1 MEQQRQAV
9 DDQSGQAFARLWW
22 LGALPLIFFAARAVE
37 YVWIARTPEQILW
50 CCHIS
55 NLLLGL
61 GILFHHRRSVR
72 IAALWI
78 LVGLPPWALDMV
90 VTGLITP
97 VSLLSHLGGAAIALV
112 ALRRVGV
119 TGRDWLPALL
129 YFLVLQQLTRQLTVP
144 GPLTNVNVAH
154 FAYGPWKDLITTY
167 WLYIIVNSTL
177 AALLLLILERLLR
190 TIFPERPPRLAADRL
205 AADRLTADRQH

>member
-9 DDQSGQAFARLWW
+9 DDQSGQAFARLRW
-22 LGALPLIFFAARAVE
+22 LGALPLIFFAARVVE

-61 GILFHHRRSVR
+61 GLLFHHRRSVR

-90 VTGLITP
+90 LTGLITP
-97 VSLLSHLGGAAIALV
+97 VSLLSHLGGAVIALV

-119 TGRDWLPALL
+119 SGRDWLPALV
-129 YFLVLQQLTRQLTVP
+129 YFLLLQQLTRLLTV
-144 GPLTNVNVAH
+144 
-154 FAYGPWKDLITTY
+154 
-167 WLYIIVNSTL
+167 
-177 AALLLLILERLLR
+177 R
-190 TIFPERPPRLAADRL
+190 
-205 AADRLTADRQH
+205 TADQCQCRPFCLRSLEGSDHHLLALYHRQLDPRRAPSAHSRAPPAHDLPGAPSPAGC